1 MFTEGEFL
9 FVATFLEGSGR
20 FLIIEP
26 LLKGVFVGLIKVK
39 ARSLLYRIDKVTCG
53 MWRSQEN
60 MYGMWIDCVVTHSN
74 VILQSLIR
82 SLNLVQRYELCTLKY
97 DLL

>member
-9 FVATFLEGSGR
+9 FVGTFLEGSGR

-74 VILQSLIR
+74 VSLQS
-82 SLNLVQRYELCTLKY
+82 
-97 DLL
+97 